1 MDNTALV
8 SGQGLSRYYGR
19 HRALDDIHLE
29 LKRGEILG
37 FLGPNGA
44 GKSTTM
50 QILSGV
56 LAPHAGTVEI
66 CGIDLAKRPVDAKRR
81 LGYLPE
87 VPPLYPEAQVDEYLS
102 FCARLRG
109 FAAARGD
116 KAVAD
121 VKTQCGLEDTGPRLI
136 GNLSKG
142 YQQRVGLAQALVH
155 KPEVLILDEPTV
167 GLDPNQ
173 IREVRALIAELGSRH
188 TVVLSTHILSEV
200 QAVCSRV
207 CILDRGRIVLDQP
220 VKPLNEALQLSL
232 RDPPDRQ
239 ALERVPGVMS
249 CEAVGPNTFH
259 LAVSDSGATAE
270 RLAEAAA
277 RSGWGLR
284 ELKAAERALEQI
296 FVQLTCGDA
305 LAGVDTPP

>member
-1 MDNTALV
+1 MDNTVLV
-8 SGQGLSRYYGR
+8 SGQGLTRDYGR
-19 HRALDDIHLE
+19 HRALHDVDLE

-56 LAPHAGTVEI
+56 LAPHAGSVEI

-87 VPPLYPEAQVDEYLS
+87 IPPLYREAQVDEYLS

-109 FAAARGD
+109 VPAGRVEQ
-116 KAVAD
+116 AVAD
-121 VKTQCGLEDTGPRLI
+121 VKMQCGLHDTGARLI

-142 YQQRVGLAQALVH
+142 YQQRVGLAQAIVH

-173 IREVRALIAELGSRH
+173 IRDVRALIRELGRRH
-188 TVVLSTHILSEV
+188 AVILSTHILSEV

-207 CILDRGRIVLDQP
+207 CILDRGRIVFDQP
-220 VKPLNEALQLSL
+220 VKPVNEALQLSL
-232 RDPPDRQ
+232 REPPERQ
-239 ALERVPGVMS
+239 ALECVPGVIS
-249 CEAVGPNTFH
+249 CEAVGPNTFQ
-259 LAVSDSGATAE
+259 LAVSDPGATAE

-284 ELKAAERALEQI
+284 ELKAADPALEQI
-296 FVQLTCGDA
+296 FVRLTCGDA
-305 LAGVDTPP
+305 VAGVDTPP